1 MSSNTNTRINQ
12 TCQSCEA
19 ASNCARC
26 SLTNSSQC
34 TICSFGSY
42 LNSSNICA
50 SCPSNCM
57 GCISPDMCLVCAVG
71 YIPAQSG
78 MIEGMNAAF
87 YPQTCVACASPCAA
101 CFGDIYSCLACINSN
116 YTLQGDVCISNFN
129 YLVSIVFN
137 VDLNIFQNNYLNF
150 MNQIASAAGVSINDI
165 SVISIVSGSVTINM
179 AITSPNPPGSQGAI
193 NAQNNLNNLIQQ
205 GSTVNNMLITS
216 SSVTPQGGSNNP
228 DNSGGLS
235 TTDIILMAVLIP
247 VGVLRTYKFI

>member
-1 MSSNTNTRINQ
+1 
-12 TCQSCEA
+12 
-19 ASNCARC
+19 
-26 SLTNSSQC
+26 
-34 TICSFGSY
+34 
-42 LNSSNICA
+42 
-50 SCPSNCM
+50 
-57 GCISPDMCLVCAVG
+57 
-71 YIPAQSG
+71 